1 MYHGELCY
9 CYACDSLRIELAD
22 YREEVRL
29 LNNENNTLSQR
40 LEDISDE
47 LQDHIQDIHRVAMRE
62 HKTIEALEQA
72 LQTPNLLRLVVQGI
86 ILEYRNGE

>member
-1 MYHGELCY
+1 MYHGETCY
-9 CYACDSLRIELAD
+9 CYNCDSLRIELAD

-29 LNNENNTLSQR
+29 LNDENNTLSKR
-40 LEDISDE
+40 LEDVADE

-62 HKTIEALEQA
+62 HETIEALEQA

>member
-1 MYHGELCY
+1 M
-9 CYACDSLRIELAD
+9 RIELAD

-29 LNNENNTLSQR
+29 LNDENNTLSKR
-40 LEDISDE
+40 LEDVADE

-62 HKTIEALEQA
+62 HETIEALEQA